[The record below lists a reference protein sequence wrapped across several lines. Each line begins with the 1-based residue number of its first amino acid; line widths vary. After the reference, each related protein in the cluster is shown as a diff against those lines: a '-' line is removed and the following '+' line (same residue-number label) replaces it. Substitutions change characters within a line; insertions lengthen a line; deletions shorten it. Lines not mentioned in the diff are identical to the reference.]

1 MPTQTKIQIT
11 RPQLRDA
18 LRRLE
23 ANVTAEEVWS
33 ALQQQ
38 ALTFADQHAPD
49 DTADRAA
56 IAERITQQGMM

>member
-23 ANVTAEEVWS
+23 ANVTAEEVWG

-38 ALTFADQHAPD
+38 AITFADQHAPD
-49 DTADRAA
+49 DDADRAA
-56 IAERITQQGMM
+56 IAGRITEQGLM

>member
-1 MPTQTKIQIT
+1 MPTQTKVTIT

-33 ALQQQ
+33 ALPQQ
-38 ALTFADQHAPD
+38 ALTFAEAHTPD
-49 DTADRAA
+49 EEADRAA
-56 IAERITQQGMM
+56 VAQRITQQGLM